1 MGLYIYNNNSGYNAN
16 NTGWWLTYPSEKYE
30 FVKWDDCSQYGK
42 IKHVP
47 NHQPVVIICAF
58 FALDMA
64 VFSEKNIHK
73 TEQLGTPEALGLSQ
87 CFFSR
92 NFSFSTW
99 QTIDNYLGAFQL

>member
-1 MGLYIYNNNSGYNAN
+1 MIVP
-16 NTGWWLTYPSEKYE
+16 NTWKN
-30 FVKWDDCSQYGK
+30 K
-42 IKHVP
+42 INVP

-64 VFSEKNIHK
+64 GFSEKNLHK

-92 NFSFSTW
+92 IFSTW
-99 QTIDNYLGAFQL
+99 QTIDNYLGALQL